1 MRTTTQN
8 HSKMKTKTNIALE
21 GTRSGDVV
29 GGLLLW
35 TVENLRAL
43 LFGKDKLSGLSWM
56 NKKSPWFR
64 ENQGQRWAVQLMT
77 GTAKK
82 WISQRGFGFY
92 KHNATM

>member
-1 MRTTTQN
+1 MRNQI
-8 HSKMKTKTNIALE
+8 TNIALE
-21 GTRSGDVV
+21 GAYDGDVV

-56 NKKSPWFR
+56 NKKALGLG

-82 WISQRGFGFY
+82 WISQR
-92 KHNATM
+92 